1 MAKVRITSGVYK
13 NIIGNISTETE
24 DPNSLHCEIHSIKL
38 AAIIRVRRNTV
49 QRLDDHGKPIKNT
62 IIQQITSNTK
72 QQNNTED
79 NTEDNNASSSSP
91 ISEDGIDSEEE
102 ELNREKQRLIE
113 TEFQLSTSR
122 PLLSFVSFDTFSA
135 EFFQVLD
142 DSGSSMQHTVTN
154 IQIK

>member
-91 ISEDGIDSEEE
+91 ISEDSIDSEEE

-113 TEFQLSTSR
+113 TEQHVRRTNLVRLGLSSDQK
-122 PLLSFVSFDTFSA
+122 L
-135 EFFQVLD
+135 
-142 DSGSSMQHTVTN
+142 
-154 IQIK
+154 